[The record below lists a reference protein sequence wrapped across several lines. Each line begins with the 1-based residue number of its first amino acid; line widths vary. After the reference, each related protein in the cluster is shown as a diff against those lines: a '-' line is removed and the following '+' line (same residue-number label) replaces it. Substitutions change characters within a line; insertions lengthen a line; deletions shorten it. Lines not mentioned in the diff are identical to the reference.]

1 MVYTPSKAQQSGQ
14 PSATTKRMAAF
25 DVVRGFSVISMVLFH
40 FCYDLRFIYG
50 YDLDFFKPPFQD
62 IWRASI
68 SWTFL
73 FIAGCMCSFSRNG
86 YKRALRYLA
95 AAAAVFVV
103 TTIVAVDVPIS
114 FGIIFCMGASTLIES
129 FLAHHGVVLKGLP
142 TAALLFM
149 AFIAFQGVTRGYI
162 GIGSLVVHLPRAL
175 YATPYLSFLGF
186 PGGGF
191 ASGDYYP
198 ILPYTLMF
206 LVGTSVGRYWKE
218 TGYPSFFSK
227 VDCKPLAFVGRYA
240 LPVYLA
246 HQPLLIGVCELL
258 ELIGN

>member
-1 MVYTPSKAQQSGQ
+1 MVAAPVQSQ
-14 PSATTKRMAAF
+14 LNEEPSASNGRMALF

-40 FCYDLRFIYG
+40 LCYDLRFIYG
-50 YDLDFFKPPFQD
+50 YDLAFFRPPFQD
-62 IWRASI
+62 VWRASI

-73 FIAGCMCSFSRNG
+73 FVAGCMCSFSRNG
-86 YKRALRYLA
+86 FRRAFRYLA

-129 FLAHHGVVLKGLP
+129 VLARLGVVLKGIP
-142 TAALLFM
+142 TAAVLFV
-149 AFIAFQGVTRGYI
+149 AFVAFQGVTRGYV
-162 GIGSLVVHLPRAL
+162 GIGPLVVHLPRAL

-198 ILPYTLMF
+198 IIPFTLMF

-218 TGYPSFFSK
+218 AGYPSFFYK
-227 VDCKPLAFVGRYA
+227 ADCKPLAFVGRHA

-246 HQPLLIGVCELL
+246 HQPLLIGFCELL
-258 ELIGN
+258 GILGG

>member
-1 MVYTPSKAQQSGQ
+1 
-14 PSATTKRMAAF
+14 MAIF
-25 DVVRGFSVISMVLFH
+25 DVARGFSVISMVLFH

-50 YDLDFFKPPFQD
+50 FNLAFFKPPSQD

-86 YKRALRYLA
+86 LKRALRYLT
-95 AAAAVFVV
+95 AAAAVYVV

-129 FLAHHGVVLKGLP
+129 ILARCGIELKGLP
-142 TAALLFM
+142 TAAILFL
-149 AFIAFQGVTRGYI
+149 AFLACQGVTRGHI
-162 GIGSLVVHLPRAL
+162 GLGPLMLHLPRAL
-175 YATPYLSFLGF
+175 YVTPYLSFLGF

-206 LVGTSVGRYWKE
+206 LTGASVGRYWKE
-218 TGYPSFFSK
+218 SGYPSFFSD
-227 VDCKPLAFVGRYA
+227 VDCKPLAFVGRHA
-240 LPVYLA
+240 LPVYLI
-246 HQPLLIGVCELL
+246 HQPVLIGICELL
-258 ELIGN
+258 VLITR

>member
-1 MVYTPSKAQQSGQ
+1 MANGPLKTQQASE
-14 PSATTKRMAAF
+14 PSAPSRRMALF

-50 YDLDFFKPPFQD
+50 FDLDFFRPPFQD
-62 IWRASI
+62 VWRASI

-86 YKRALRYLA
+86 YKRSLRYLA
-95 AAAAVFVV
+95 AAAAIFVV

-129 FLAHHGVVLKGLP
+129 FLSHRGVVLKGLP
-142 TAALLFM
+142 TAALLLV

-162 GIGSLVVHLPRAL
+162 GFGPLIVHLPRAL

-198 ILPYTLMF
+198 ILPYTLMY
-206 LVGTSVGRYWKE
+206 LVGASVGRHLRE
-218 TGYPSFFSK
+218 TGFPSLFYN
-227 VDCKPLAFVGRYA
+227 VECKPLAFVGRHA
-240 LPVYLA
+240 LPVYLI
-246 HQPLLIGVCELL
+246 HQPVLIGVCELL
-258 ELIGN
+258 VLLAR

>member
-1 MVYTPSKAQQSGQ
+1 MGLKEKTSQTSNV
-14 PSATTKRMAAF
+14 PSAPRERMAVF

-50 YDLDFFKPPFQD
+50 FDLAFFRPPLQD

-73 FIAGCMCSFSRNG
+73 FVAGCMCSFSRNG
-86 YKRALRYLA
+86 YWRAARYLA
-95 AAAAVFVV
+95 AAAAVYVV
-103 TTIVAVDVPIS
+103 TTLVAVDVPIS

-129 FLAHHGVVLKGLP
+129 LLCSCGVKLKGIPTALALFVVFLAL
-142 TAALLFM
+142 
-149 AFIAFQGVTRGYI
+149 QNVTRGYVGFGPYAARVPQQLYDI
-162 GIGSLVVHLPRAL
+162 G
-175 YATPYLSFLGF
+175 YLSFLGF

-198 ILPYTLMF
+198 LLPYTLMF
-206 LVGTSVGRYWKE
+206 LVGTSMGRHWKGV
-218 TGYPSFFSK
+218 GYPRAFTEVS
-227 VDCKPLAFVGRYA
+227 CKPLEAVGRHA

-246 HQPLLIGVCELL
+246 HQPLLLVVCELL
-258 ELIGN
+258 VRLR